1 MANTFVWADI
11 PVADMD
17 RARKFY
23 AAVLEAEVPLMDGA
37 NGDVAL
43 FPMEPGDRSGD
54 LVKSDL
60 RTPGAPGVTIYLD
73 SKGDPEGMIERA
85 VAAGGEVGMPV
96 TDMVR
101 WSGPSASSSTARATA
116 SACTSRRS
124 RADVGGRPPGGRAEA
139 GRRVDEASAR
149 RPAP

>member
-1 MANTFVWADI
+1 MANTIVWADI
-11 PVADMD
+11 PVADME
-17 RARKFY
+17 RARAFY

-43 FPMEPGDRSGD
+43 LPGDPQGGEVSGD

-85 VAAGGEVGMPV
+85 VAAGGQMGMPV
-96 TDMVR
+96 TDMGEMVGSIGFFVDSEGNR
-101 WSGPSASSSTARATA
+101 IGVHKPPAR
-116 SACTSRRS
+116 
-124 RADVGGRPPGGRAEA
+124 G
-139 GRRVDEASAR
+139 
-149 RPAP
+149 

>member
-23 AAVLEAEVPLMDGA
+23 AAVLETEVPLMDGA

-43 FPMEPGDRSGD
+43 LPMEPGDMSGD
-54 LVKSDL
+54 LVRSDI

-96 TDMVR
+96 TDM
-101 WSGPSASSSTARATA
+101 GEM
-116 SACTSRRS
+116 
-124 RADVGGRPPGGRAEA
+124 VGSIGFFIDSEGNRIGVHKPPKQG
-139 GRRVDEASAR
+139 
-149 RPAP
+149 

>member
-37 NGDVAL
+37 DGDVAL
-43 FPMEPGDRSGD
+43 LPMEPGDASGD
-54 LVKSDL
+54 LVKSD
-60 RTPGAPGVTIYLD
+60 RATPGAPGVTVYLD

-85 VAAGGEVGMPV
+85 VNAGGQLAMPV
-96 TDMVR
+96 SDM
-101 WSGPSASSSTARATA
+101 GET
-116 SACTSRRS
+116 
-124 RADVGGRPPGGRAEA
+124 VGFIGYFIDTEGNRIGVHKPPNRE
-139 GRRVDEASAR
+139 
-149 RPAP
+149 

>member
-23 AAVLEAEVPLMDGA
+23 SAVLQTEVPLMDGA

-43 FPMEPGDRSGD
+43 LPMEPGDMSGD
-54 LVKSDL
+54 LVKSDT

-85 VAAGGEVGMPV
+85 VAAGGQMGMPV
-96 TDMVR
+96 TDMGVM
-101 WSGPSASSSTARATA
+101 
-116 SACTSRRS
+116 
-124 RADVGGRPPGGRAEA
+124 VGSIGFFIDSEGNRIGVHKPPKRG
-139 GRRVDEASAR
+139 
-149 RPAP
+149 

>member
-43 FPMEPGDRSGD
+43 LPMEPGDMSGD
-54 LVKSDL
+54 LVKSDM

-73 SKGDPEGMIERA
+73 SKGDPESMIERA
-85 VAAGGEVGMPV
+85 VAAGGQMGMPV
-96 TDMVR
+96 TDM
-101 WSGPSASSSTARATA
+101 GEM
-116 SACTSRRS
+116 
-124 RADVGGRPPGGRAEA
+124 VGSIGFFIDSEGNRIGVHKPPKQG
-139 GRRVDEASAR
+139 
-149 RPAP
+149 